1 MSAAMRSSD
10 RDDIKATLSDPHHV
24 CSQLGILE
32 GSKRQAKGLS
42 VCCPA
47 HAEKTASCSVTLE
60 AGTIRVKCFACDLSG
75 DVFNLIAAVHR
86 LDLAR
91 DFPRVLE
98 IAAELAGIDISK
110 PPTNGRPEL
119 RAVPKAPAESPITDL
134 SPEWNAL
141 PPVDE
146 DTWEYLRGRGLGDA
160 VEECRTPSPVGEDNL
175 SRFSSRGYK
184 LAMPLRDGAGRVVA
198 IQVRRIAPSPT
209 GSEKDDRF
217 LVVGQSGSGVF
228 GSVSSLS
235 SARIV
240 ILCEGMTDTLAARIA
255 FAGAPAVAVIGIAGV
270 KATAGLLTLPVKGKR
285 VVIATDA
292 DAKGDEAATI
302 IGAELARRGATV
314 TRARPEGVKDVAE
327 MFRSGVDL
335 RSFVRRCM
343 TGFESVASSVQ
354 RERAERQA
362 MQGRS
367 LSFGVHFLDLA
378 LGGIFPDDLILLGA
392 KTNRGKTELATGIAR
407 QNALAGK
414 AVHYFALEAGRRE
427 IDRRIKYPLIAGMV
441 WEDRNT
447 NGDLWKRLN
456 FLDWFK
462 GDLDSVLDKYERRAD
477 AEMARKY
484 PSLFVRYK
492 GVEAFDKETLAR
504 LFSDVASETDLIIV
518 DHLHYIDTE
527 GQNENRDVKLI
538 VQRLRDLQAKL
549 GKPVMFIVHVRKA
562 ERGRKAAALVPEI
575 EDIHGTSDAG
585 KIATKAIM
593 IAPAFDQPAPA
604 PGLAPTYIEPA
615 KCRAD
620 GSRTRFVGL
629 VPYNFRTGLY
639 EPSFVLGKLSDDRSK
654 MLFVADKDL
663 PAWATARPVMP

>member
-1 MSAAMRSSD
+1 MQTST
-10 RDDIKATLSDPHHV
+10 RDDIKATLSDPQHV

-119 RAVPKAPAESPITDL
+119 RAVPKAPAEPPITDL

-160 VEECRTPSPVGEDNL
+160 AEECRSPAPVGEDNL
-175 SRFSSRGYK
+175 SRFSSRGYR

-209 GSEKDDRF
+209 GSDKDDRF

-228 GSVSSLS
+228 GDVASLS

-270 KATAGLLTLPVKGKR
+270 KATAGLLALPLAGKR
-285 VVIATDA
+285 VVVCFDA
-292 DAKGDEAATI
+292 DEKGDEAARI
-302 IGAELARRGATV
+302 VSDELAKRRATAV
-314 TRARPEGVKDVAE
+314 RARPEGKKDLAD
-327 MFRSGVDL
+327 ML
-335 RSFVRRCM
+335 RNGQELRGFIRRCL
-343 TGFESVASSVQ
+343 TGFEPVSSSVRQ
-354 RERAERQA
+354 ERAERVA
-362 MQGRS
+362 MRGKT
-367 LSFGVHFLDLA
+367 LSFGVRFLDA
-378 LGGIFPDDLILLGA
+378 AIGGIFPDDLLLLGA
-392 KTNRGKTELATGIAR
+392 ATGKGKTEMATGIAR
-407 QNALAGK
+407 ENAIAHK

-427 IDRRIKYPLIAGMV
+427 IDRRIKYPLISAMV
-441 WEDRNT
+441 YEDRHA
-447 NGDLWKRLN
+447 NGDLWKRVN
-456 FLDWFK
+456 VLDWFK
-462 GDLDSVLDKYERRAD
+462 GEFDQELDWYEKRAE
-477 AEMARKY
+477 AEMVRAY

-504 LFSDVASETDLIIV
+504 LFLDVASETDLVII
-518 DHLHYIDTE
+518 DHLHYVDSDDP
-527 GQNENRDVKLI
+527 NENRGTKAI
-538 VQRLRDLQAKL
+538 VQRIRDLQNKH
-549 GKPVMFIVHVRKA
+549 GKPVLLIVHVRKA
-562 ERGRKAAALVPEI
+562 DRARKSAQLIPHI

-593 IAPAFDQPAPA
+593 IAPAYDQTST
-604 PGLAPTYIEPA
+604 PGLAPTYIEPS

-629 VPYNFRTGLY
+629 VPYNFRTGRY
-639 EPSFVLGKLSDDRSK
+639 EQAFELGRLSDDRSK
-654 MLFVADKDL
+654 FLFVKDEDL
-663 PAWATARPVMP
+663 PAWATARPVTL